1 MVGAL
6 GVLLALSA
14 SAAADEAKDYWH
26 EKTDVDKITDRKT
39 VYLFRVA
46 DGHLLKF
53 SNIVGGQF
61 PRLIL
66 GCQEQRRFF
75 SVELTTPAQL
85 DLAGNAQVIT
95 RHGKFNPTTLPWR
108 AGSGSDRTLLVLDRH
123 AINFAA
129 GLTLVD
135 KFLLRYQSKE
145 GPSVTLEFATFGIK
159 DHLPRIARA
168 CGWDYERAIR
178 EVH

>member
-1 MVGAL
+1 MPR
-6 GVLLALSA
+6 
-14 SAAADEAKDYWH
+14 
-26 EKTDVDKITDRKT
+26 T
-39 VYLFRVA
+39 FRVRA
-46 DGHLLKF
+46 G
-53 SNIVGGQF
+53 SVIGA
-61 PRLIL
+61 
-66 GCQEQRRFF
+66 
-75 SVELTTPAQL
+75 VELTTPAQL

-108 AGSGSDRTLLVLDRH
+108 TGSGSDKTLLVPDRH
-123 AINFAA
+123 AINFAT

-145 GPSVTLEFATFGIK
+145 GPSVTLEFTTFGIK
-159 DHLPRIARA
+159 DHLPRTARA